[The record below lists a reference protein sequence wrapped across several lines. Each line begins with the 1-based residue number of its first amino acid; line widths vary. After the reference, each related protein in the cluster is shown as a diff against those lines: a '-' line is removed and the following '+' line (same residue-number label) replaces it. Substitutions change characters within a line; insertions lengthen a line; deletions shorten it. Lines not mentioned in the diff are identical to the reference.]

1 MKKILS
7 LLLTL
12 AMVLSWCP
20 SAALAT
26 KNTEFPPG
34 PDTASLEE
42 QMQRALFSADLRQ
55 YSEDCEEPERY
66 DPDETIRVIVE
77 MKAAPAYE
85 VASTASTDA
94 LKSAETAALKGQE
107 ATIQAVRK
115 QLGLEPVHRT
125 ACLVNMVTY
134 DIRRGDV
141 KKLEELPGVVSVTE
155 AVQYEVEM
163 YTSKD
168 MANVLEAWG
177 MGETG
182 YTGKGMTI
190 AIIDTGVNYLHK
202 DMVQNPDTMK
212 HTQAQMQEMIDD
224 LGHGKWYSDKVP
236 FGYSYI
242 SGNDNILNPDRIHG
256 YHVAGISAANGDE
269 EDGGIA
275 GVAPDAQI
283 FAMQVYDANSNLGG
297 LSDDIICAIE
307 DAVKLGADVIN
318 LSLGSDNGFYET
330 DRYIQAAVN
339 AARDKGAFVS
349 VAAGNS
355 GTSSTRS
362 LGLTGIWNN
371 WNRKDTATVGDPA
384 TASGAVAVASVNSR
398 SALANSLL
406 VTVDGG
412 QAEAMACIKLEN
424 ADFLID
430 SNVTLYDAGDGAQ
443 ERYLDDNRKPLSGV
457 AGTVAIAQFNPNW
470 DYLGQLFA
478 VLNPSDAGCAGVI
491 FYNPDPE
498 SGDTLTD
505 ISYTPVFTENA
516 PIPYAYVSY
525 ADGQAL
531 LEAARAGKTAS
542 FGGYGGYVHIVSQR
556 PDTASGFSSW
566 GPTSSLELK
575 PELAAPGGNVYSLAG
590 DNGYE
595 FMSGTSMATP
605 FVSGAAAIVKQYVQ
619 ETGLEVD
626 NVPEFIRKNL
636 MNTAAP
642 VMNTAQNNYL
652 YSVRQVGAGL
662 INVEAAVSNTVLA
675 TYGEQE
681 KAAIELGDQ
690 LGTATSGVITLKN
703 YGNAAVTYT
712 PNNDYGVFT
721 DYTDADYAY
730 YDVPL
735 EGASVTFDKDTVTV
749 PAGGAATVTF
759 TLTLPENPNGSWAE
773 GYIGF
778 TANTEGA
785 PSLSMPF
792 MGFIGD
798 WDAEPIID
806 APEWEDNTVLP
817 RRGYDESNPDDYG
830 YYGYFM
836 HGTSLM
842 SVAADGNIE
851 PLGAYYFEK
860 NPQYFGERLEPQT
873 IAISPNGDNNYD
885 VAIPWLG
892 LLRDAYEVRTTV
904 ADSSGKVIADLG
916 TTTHLTRLL
925 AVNATAIPPV
935 HGKALTGG
943 GNYRGWDGTVYD
955 QKTGTYVTAPEGDY
969 TIRLQSRVREGGDWQ
984 TVEMPLAIDLTKPV
998 ITELNAV
1005 DKGNGT
1011 IVISF
1016 KANDAHGLYR
1026 FATFCVNENS
1036 DLTPVARLEY
1046 NKETQTYSF
1055 KMNLPETPATDKGY
1069 HVTLMIA
1076 DRAGNTTTD
1085 QLTVGASTSVGGAWS
1100 LFNLNPD
1107 EATYTTGSIPMV
1119 YQIRGFAPAG
1129 STAIFNGREATFDG
1143 TDFVAD
1149 VLLTEPVNTIQIQLT
1164 GPGGYSLFE
1173 GQATVVIDNT
1183 TPRLGALLPDG
1194 DIRFTA
1200 CGNGYGLVLDEDL
1213 PAGTTIPLKA
1223 KLHETS
1229 PVFMTYS
1236 DRIQQSVARE
1246 LQPDKD
1252 GYIHFS
1258 ATLRNAPYGSDKNS
1272 SYVYAEFQLY
1282 AKDAAGL
1289 DTTYIGSV
1297 WTPTSVEAAA
1307 QTEGLRVSP
1316 YMAPVVDNM
1325 DVMDVVYGSMLQE
1338 DGAFR
1343 VSGYLYNPVDAVLV
1357 GETKVVVNEDD
1368 LTWYCDVSLTEG
1380 VNTLTLSSQVD
1391 GETYSS
1397 GFLKLFYS
1405 KDGPILE
1412 LDLPEAINGK
1422 YYVDTPEFT
1431 FTGRVKS
1438 LGDDISLIINDFQIL
1453 NANNYGHNGYT
1464 EIVREFTHSVS
1475 LTEGDNYF
1483 EFILID
1489 VSGMPIRTMV
1499 DLYYG
1504 EYVDLTVKSVT
1515 VRGVTASQNENTF
1528 SVKLPYDEK
1537 GLPTDASEIQI
1548 ALNNPEAS
1556 ASSPITVDGGKTWT
1570 FTVSKGD
1577 ASATYTIQV
1586 SMEPSTI
1593 CTHEKTELKN
1603 VKEATCTE
1611 PGYTGDEICTVCGE
1625 TLKKGQEIPALGHDF
1640 SVKGETVAPTETEEG
1655 YTVYQCSRCDAT
1667 EHRDIVPATG
1677 HKCPSQA
1684 FADLD
1689 TTQWYH
1695 EYTDYVIGNGLMN
1708 GVGNNRFAPNGSTTR
1723 AMLVTTLY
1731 RLADS
1736 PEVGE
1741 AATFTDAAEGAWY
1754 ADAIAW
1760 AQDVGIAKGVTETR
1774 FAPNS
1779 NVTREQAATFL
1790 YRFVTEYLKVEPAES
1805 TDLSVYKD
1813 ADKISGY
1820 AKTAVAWA
1828 TAEGLFQ
1835 GFEDGTM
1842 QPKGTLTRAQMAKLL
1857 TILDTDA

>member
-12 AMVLSWCP
+12 AMVLSWLP

-34 PDTASLEE
+34 PDAASLEE

-55 YSEDCEEPERY
+55 YSEDDGKPERY

-94 LKSAETAALKGQE
+94 LQSAETAALKGQE
-107 ATIQAVRK
+107 ATIQAVRR

-134 DIRRGDV
+134 NIRRGDV

-212 HTQAQMQEMIDD
+212 HTQAQMQEMIED

-242 SGNDNILNPDRIHG
+242 SGNDNILNPKIHG

-283 FAMQVYDANSNLGG
+283 FAMQVYDANSDLGG

-318 LSLGSDNGFYET
+318 LSLGTDSGFYEN

-339 AARDKGAFVS
+339 AARDKGSFVS
-349 VAAGNS
+349 VAAGNA
-355 GTSSTRS
+355 GTSSTCS

-371 WNRKDTATVGDPA
+371 WNRKDTALVGDPA
-384 TASGAVAVASVNSR
+384 TADGAVAVASVNSR
-398 SALANSLL
+398 SALANSFS
-406 VTVDGG
+406 VTIDGG
-412 QAEAMACIKLEN
+412 EPKNMACVKLEN

-430 SNVTLYDAGDGAQ
+430 PAVALYDAGDGAQ
-443 ERYLDDNRKPLSGV
+443 DKYLDENRKPLPGV
-457 AGTVAIAQFNPNW
+457 EGTVAIAAFNPEW
-470 DYLGQLFA
+470 DSTSQLFA

-491 FYNPDPE
+491 FYNSDPN

-505 ISYTPVFTENA
+505 LSYSPNFTEA

-525 ADGQAL
+525 TDGQTL
-531 LEAARAGKTAS
+531 LAAARAKKTAS
-542 FGGYGGYVHIVSQR
+542 FGGYGGYVFISTQR
-556 PDTASGFSSW
+556 PDAASGFSSW
-566 GPTSSLELK
+566 GPTPSLELK
-575 PELAAPGGNVYSLAG
+575 PEMAAPGGNVYSLAG
-590 DNGYE
+590 DDSYE

-605 FVSGAAAIVKQYVQ
+605 FVSGAAAAVKQYVQ
-619 ETGLEVD
+619 ETGLEVG
-626 NVPEFIRKNL
+626 NVAEFIRKNL

-642 VMNTAQNNYL
+642 VMNAGQNNNL

-675 TYGEQE
+675 TYGQHNR
-681 KAAIELGDQ
+681 AAIELGDE
-690 LGTATSGVITLKN
+690 LGTTTTGTITLTN
-703 YGNAAVTYT
+703 YGKEAVAYT
-712 PNNDYGVFT
+712 PNNEFGVFT
-721 DYTDADYAY
+721 DYTDTEADDAY

-735 EGASVTFDKDTVTV
+735 VGASVTFDKDTVTV
-749 PAGGAATVTF
+749 PAGGTATVTF
-759 TLTLPENPNGSWAE
+759 TLTLPETPNGNWAE

-778 TANTEGA
+778 TAQTEGV

-798 WDAEPIID
+798 WDEEPIID
-806 APEWEDNTVLP
+806 APEWEEGTVIP
-817 RRGYDESNPDDYG
+817 KIGYDLSNPLDYG
-830 YYGYFM
+830 YYGHIM

-842 SVAADGNIE
+842 SFAGDGEME
-851 PLGAYYFEK
+851 PLGAYYFEEK
-860 NPQYFGERLEPQT
+860 NTQYFGERLEPQT
-873 IAISPNGDNNYD
+873 IAISPNGDNHYD

-892 LLRDAYEVRTTV
+892 LLRNAYELKATILDTG
-904 ADSSGKVIADLG
+904 GKVVVDLG
-916 TTTHLTRLL
+916 TTTHLTKLQ
-925 AVNATAIPPV
+925 ATTATAIPPV
-935 HGKALTGG
+935 HGKALIAG

-955 QKTGTYVTAPEGDY
+955 QKTGTYVPAPEGDY
-969 TIRLQSRVREGGDWQ
+969 IVRLQARVREDGDWQ
-984 TVEMPLAIDLTKPV
+984 TVEMPLAVDLTKPV
-998 ITELNAV
+998 ITELKAE
-1005 DKGNGT
+1005 DQGNGI

-1016 KANDAHGLYR
+1016 RASDAHGLYPY
-1026 FATFCVNENS
+1026 ATFCVNEDEAFS
-1036 DLTPVARLEY
+1036 PVARLDY
-1046 NKETQTYSF
+1046 DKDTQVYSF
-1055 KMNLPETPATDKGY
+1055 KMEKPETPATDKGY

-1076 DRAGNTTTD
+1076 DRAGNTAVD
-1085 QLTVGASTSVGGAWS
+1085 QLTIGASSAAGGAWS

-1107 EATYTTGSIPMV
+1107 SPVYTTGSIPMV
-1119 YQIRGFAPAG
+1119 YQVRGFAPAG
-1129 STAIFNGREATFDG
+1129 STVTFNGKEAVFDG

-1149 VLLTEPVNTIQIQLT
+1149 VLLTGPVSTIQVKLT
-1164 GPGGYSLFE
+1164 GPGGDRLFE
-1173 GQATVVIDNT
+1173 GQATVVIDND
-1183 TPRLGALLPDG
+1183 TPRLGAFLPDG
-1194 DIRFTA
+1194 DIGFTA
-1200 CGNGYGLVLDEDL
+1200 CGDGYGLVLDKDL
-1213 PAGTTIPLKA
+1213 PAGTAIPLKA
-1223 KLHETS
+1223 RLYETS
-1229 PVFMTYS
+1229 PVFMSYS
-1236 DRIQQSVARE
+1236 DRIQQGVSEE
-1246 LQPDKD
+1246 LQPDED
-1252 GYIHFS
+1252 GYIHFQ
-1258 ATLRNAPYGSDKNS
+1258 ATLRNAPYGTDKSS

-1282 AKDAAGL
+1282 TKDAAGYDSTL
-1289 DTTYIGSV
+1289 IGSV
-1297 WTPTSVEAAA
+1297 WTPTSVKAAA
-1307 QTEGLRVSP
+1307 QAEGLTIAP
-1316 YMAPVVDNM
+1316 KMAPVVDSM
-1325 DVMDVVYGSMLQE
+1325 DAMDVVYGSMLQE
-1338 DGAFR
+1338 DGTFR
-1343 VSGYLYNPVDAVLV
+1343 VSGYLYNQVDAVLV
-1357 GETKVVVNEDD
+1357 GDTVGVINED
-1368 LTWYCDVSLTEG
+1368 LTWHCDISLTEG
-1380 VNTLTLSSQVD
+1380 VNTLALRSRV
-1391 GETYSS
+1391 GEETYSS
-1397 GFLKLFYS
+1397 GFLKIFYS
-1405 KDGPILE
+1405 EKGPVLE
-1412 LDLPEAINGK
+1412 LDLPEAIHGT
-1422 YYVDTPEFT
+1422 YYVDEPEFT

-1438 LGDDISLIINDFQIL
+1438 LGDDLSLFVNDVQIL
-1453 NANNYGHNGYT
+1453 NANNYGSADGK
-1464 EIVREFTHSVS
+1464 EIVREFTYPVT
-1475 LTEGDNYF
+1475 LIKGNNYF
-1483 EFILID
+1483 EFIMTD
-1489 VSGMPIRTMV
+1489 VSGLPLRTMV
-1499 DLYYG
+1499 HLYYG
-1504 EYVDLTVKSVT
+1504 EYVDLTVKSLT

-1611 PGYTGDEICTVCGE
+1611 PGYTGDEVCTACGE
-1625 TLKKGQEIPALGHDF
+1625 ILKKGQEIPALGHDF

-1741 AATFTDAAEGAWY
+1741 GSTFTDVAEGAWY

-1790 YRFVTEYLKVEPAES
+1790 YRFVTEYLKAEPVKGA
-1805 TDLSVYKD
+1805 DLSTYKD
-1813 ADKISGY
+1813 ADQISNY
-1820 AKTAVAWA
+1820 AKEAVAWA

-1857 TILDTDA
+1857 TILDADA